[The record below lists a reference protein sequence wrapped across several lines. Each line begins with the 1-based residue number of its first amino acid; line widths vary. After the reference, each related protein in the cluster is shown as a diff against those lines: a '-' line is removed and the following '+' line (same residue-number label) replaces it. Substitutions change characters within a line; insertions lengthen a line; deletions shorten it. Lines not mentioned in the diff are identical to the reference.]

1 MLQNPVR
8 SDVAFFLPNLGGGG
22 AERVLTNLANA
33 FVEQEVDVDFVLGKA
48 EGPNL
53 TKLDSRVCV
62 VDLGTKNVYGWVIP
76 MRRYLR
82 QRQPSAVFS
91 GLHHANLVALWAN
104 ILSGNKTKIIVSVHG
119 MMSKEI
125 KNSKKELAKVIPFL
139 VKTFYPRAD
148 KIVCVSSGIAEELAN
163 RYHLPKS
170 KIQVIYNP
178 IVTEEMFEMAEEP
191 VDHPWFQLGQPPVI
205 LGVGRL
211 TPAKNFETLIKAFSL
226 VRRKLEAKLVILGE
240 GREREKLEHL
250 VEELGLKNDVSMP
263 GFVDNPYKYMK
274 NSSVF
279 VLSSRWEGLP
289 TVLIE
294 ALALGVPVVS
304 TDCPSGPAEILENGK
319 WGRLV
324 PVGDPKALAEAIV
337 EAMNDERGKGVE
349 RAMDFS
355 LDKIAGQY
363 LALIQEIKSKNAAC
377 DIGFQSSLE

>member
-1 MLQNPVR
+1 MNSKDAITVALFISNLQ
-8 SDVAFFLPNLGGGG
+8 GGG
-22 AERVLTNLANA
+22 AEKVMTNIAKGLCNHGLR
-33 FVEQEVDVDFVLGKA
+33 VDFVLAKGEGPYLQNLPNSIHVLDLKRERTRQAVLPLSKYLKERKPDVVISALHQANLAVVLAKSLVFFKGKLFLTVHSQMSKQMEQAKGINKIVVPFLAKIFYPKA
-48 EGPNL
+48 E
-53 TKLDSRVCV
+53 
-62 VDLGTKNVYGWVIP
+62 
-76 MRRYLR
+76 
-82 QRQPSAVFS
+82 
-91 GLHHANLVALWAN
+91 
-104 ILSGNKTKIIVSVHG
+104 KII
-119 MMSKEI
+119 
-125 KNSKKELAKVIPFL
+125 
-139 VKTFYPRAD
+139 
-148 KIVCVSSGIAEELAN
+148 CVSYGVAEDLIGT
-163 RYHLPKS
+163 YHLPKD

-178 IVTEEMFEMAEEP
+178 VITDDIFEKAEDLIE
-191 VDHPWFQLGQPPVI
+191 HPWFQLGQPPVI

-349 RAMDFS
+349 RAMDFK
-355 LDKIAGQY
+355 LDKIVNQY
-363 LALIQEIKSKNAAC
+363 VKLIQET
-377 DIGFQSSLE
+377 D